1 MAPWSEKE
9 QTPTLP
15 LTTEWPA
22 LAQDPIT
29 LEPLSSLPVPPFELL
44 PSNKGGLRGEA
55 GRTRHLFDGHV
66 LAEYIVSTGRFE
78 NPCTR
83 AELSRDDCL
92 RLDTHC
98 REHATCGARTR
109 DGTGASLSSVTEA
122 YDVVHSMAL
131 AKGDGSESHA
141 RHARTMRR
149 EASLALMH
157 LFQFRRASHQSASN
171 RARGSAHSTQRPSA
185 RAAPDVGTVAKSFQ
199 LAPPMSRVAALGAE
213 TGSDL
218 KASGDTAAGL
228 VIIDDDEEGDR
239 WRQTASA
246 AGAVEDEFPELSVRA
261 LELAELRAASHGSQ
275 EMFLKIAEE
284 FAQKK
289 AREDQERAEQAHAV
303 MQAKQVQ
310 LELERE
316 AHARCTCKQGAC
328 KERAMRTRD
337 AREAHARCRAQRVAE
352 IAAHDSQAREA
363 AVAAAAVREAEERA
377 KQEEFEIAA
386 AVQAVELAVREKER
400 EKCAEAERQR
410 QQQQKREQEMAAV
423 RRKEEQEKAA
433 LEAEQARREREA
445 EKRRL
450 KREREKQKKAA
461 QRQAD
466 AAAAAVAAAK
476 AAQDEAIRNAPTK
489 CKQCGIG
496 VLAGKGFEVAGS
508 LFCST
513 ACVREFRKAPK

>member
-44 PSNKGGLRGEA
+44 PNNKGGPRGEA

-92 RLDTHC
+92 RLDAHC
-98 REHATCGARTR
+98 REHATCGARRR

-141 RHARTMRR
+141 RHALAMRR

-171 RARGSAHSTQRPSA
+171 RARGSAHSAQRPGA
-185 RAAPDVGTVAKSFQ
+185 RAAPDAGTVAKSFQ
-199 LAPPMSRVAALGAE
+199 LAPPMSRVAALGAG
-213 TGSDL
+213 TSSGL
-218 KASGDTAAGL
+218 QTSGDTAAGL

-310 LELERE
+310 LQLERD
-316 AHARCTCKQGAC
+316 AHARCK
-328 KERAMRTRD
+328 
-337 AREAHARCRAQRVAE
+337 AQKAAE
-352 IAAHDSQAREA
+352 IAAHDRQAHEA
-363 AVAAAAVREAEERA
+363 AMAAAAARKAEERA
-377 KQEEFEIAA
+377 QEEEFEIAA

-410 QQQQKREQEMAAV
+410 QQQQKREQEMAAF

-476 AAQDEAIRNAPTK
+476 AAEDEAIRNAPTK

-496 VLAGKGFEVAGS
+496 VLTAKGFEVADS

>member
-213 TGSDL
+213 TGSGL
-218 KASGDTAAGL
+218 KASGDTASGL

-310 LELERE
+310 LELE
-316 AHARCTCKQGAC
+316 
-328 KERAMRTRD
+328 
-337 AREAHARCRAQRVAE
+337 REAHARCRAQRVAE

-450 KREREKQKKAA
+450 KREREKQKKAE

-466 AAAAAVAAAK
+466 AAAAVFAAAK